1 MTDKPN
7 DAKTII
13 GYCKAATEGPWHS
26 DVCWPHWALR
36 DTKANDLLSTE
47 NAENNCGFCANARTD
62 LPAVTK
68 AAVEL
73 RWALQVAASA
83 LRARGMPSNA
93 STMQRTLN
101 DTAWLEDGDD

>member
-1 MTDKPN
+1 MSEKRRSAAEIIRYCEAR
-7 DAKTII
+7 DAIQS
-13 GYCKAATEGPWHS
+13 Y
-26 DVCWPHWALR
+26 LQF
-36 DTKANDLLSTE
+36 DLY
-47 NAENNCGFCANARTD
+47 AHVD
-62 LPAVTK
+62 LPAVVN